1 MERGHERDRSM
12 RVEEEHVTGQPDAGP
27 TQGPDAAEATAD
39 LLTALP
45 PSSNVT
51 DLLETRAAETPDA
64 ELFSRRTETGWEP
77 VSAAQF
83 RRDVV
88 ALAKG
93 LIASGLD
100 VGDRVAIVS
109 ASSYAWALTDFAIW
123 YAGGV
128 PVPVYE
134 TSSPAQIAYILA
146 DSGARRVFVENSHL
160 ALAVQ
165 DAIGSAPELA
175 ATWIPV
181 TLMTEDGTGST
192 LRSLRGPGLGVSDQE
207 LERHRTAARLD
218 SLATLVYTSGT
229 TGRPKGCEITHA
241 NLALLAVNLQ
251 AHLPEVVGPGS
262 RTLMFLPLA
271 HVLARAV
278 QVTCVAAGVTVGHSR
293 QSTLLADLATFR
305 PTFLLAVPRV
315 FEKVYSSARERAEGV
330 RGSLFD
336 RAASTAREYSRAL
349 DDEAAGRGE
358 GPGRRLRIRHAVF
371 ERLVYGRLRA
381 AFGGQ
386 VSTIVSGG
394 SALSPSL
401 AHFFRG
407 AGLTVLEGYG
417 LTETTAPCTVNTPS
431 ATRVGTVGRPVP
443 GTTVRIAPNGEVL
456 VKGIGVIRGYTAT
469 SLAAAPRPGTA
480 GDPFRADGY
489 FATGDLGTLDS
500 DGFLTLTGR
509 LKDILVTAG
518 GKNVVPGPLEEA
530 LQESELIAH
539 AVVVGEG
546 RPFVGALVALDG
558 EQLGA
563 WARRRG
569 RVLSVADAASDPEV
583 LAELQR
589 AVDAANAMVSRAE
602 SIRRIVV
609 LQRELTLEDGDL
621 TPSLKLRRQ
630 SLLDSVPEAVEE
642 LYSA

>member
-1 MERGHERDRSM
+1 MSGEPESGP
-12 RVEEEHVTGQPDAGP
+12 TPGP
-27 TQGPDAAEATAD
+27 TQRPAPAEAAAE

-51 DLLETRAAETPDA
+51 DLLESRAAATPDA
-64 ELFSRRTETGWEP
+64 ELFSVRTDTGWDH
-77 VSAAQF
+77 VSADQF
-83 RRDVV
+83 RREVK

-100 VGDRVAIVS
+100 AGDRVAIVS
-109 ASSYAWALTDFAIW
+109 ASSYSWALTDFAVW

-128 PVPVYE
+128 PVPIYE
-134 TSSPAQIAYILA
+134 TSSPSQIAYILA

-165 DAIGSAPELA
+165 DVIGSTPELA
-175 ATWIPV
+175 TTWLPV
-181 TLMTEDGTGST
+181 TVMTQDGTGST
-192 LRSLRGPGLGVSDQE
+192 LLSLSGPGLGVSDQE
-207 LERHRTAARLD
+207 LERHRSAARLD

-251 AHLPEVVGPGS
+251 AHLPEVVGPGA

-315 FEKVYSSARERAEGV
+315 FEKVYASAQERAEGV
-330 RGSLFD
+330 RRSLFE
-336 RAASTAREYSRAL
+336 RAAATARDYSRAL

-358 GPGRRLRIRHAVF
+358 GPGRRLRLRHAVF

-394 SALSPSL
+394 SALSPTL

-417 LTETTAPCTVNTPS
+417 LTETTAPCTVNTPA
-431 ATRVGTVGRPVP
+431 ATRIGTVGRPVP
-443 GTTVRIAPNGEVL
+443 GTSVRIAANGEVL
-456 VKGIGVIRGYTAT
+456 VKGIGVIRGYTA
-469 SLAAAPRPGTA
+469 SSAAANEAFRP
-480 GDPFRADGY
+480 DGY
-489 FATGDLGTLDS
+489 FATGDLGSLDA

-558 EQLGA
+558 DQLSS

-569 RVLSVADAASDPEV
+569 RVLSIADAASDPDV

-589 AVDAANAMVSRAE
+589 AVDAANASVSRAE

-609 LQRELTLEDGDL
+609 LPRELTLEDGDL

-630 SLLDSVPEAVEE
+630 RLIDSVPEALEE
-642 LYSA
+642 LYSD